1 MNNFTFGARLRS
13 KRMERQLTQDA
24 IAKQIGIKRSAVS
37 QWEAD
42 ETQPKGKNL
51 TALCKILSCDA
62 EWLQTG
68 KKPKNEDIMSG
79 LSADAVI
86 AIKRIAELDKSN
98 DDRVKSVRLLLGEPG
113 FDL

>member
-1 MNNFTFGARLRS
+1 MNKITFGERLRE
-13 KRMERQLTQDA
+13 KRLERRLTQDD

-51 TALCKILSCDA
+51 TALCKILTCDA

-68 KKPKNEDIMSG
+68 RKPKKEDIMAG
-79 LSADAVI
+79 LSSDAVI
-86 AIKRIAELDKSN
+86 AIKRIAELDKAK
-98 DDRVKSVRLLLGEPG
+98 DDRVRSVRLLLGEPD
-113 FDL
+113 FEL